1 MQGVKGMQSNLLFI
15 LQESTE
21 RRFDLGIVW
30 RTIVSMAEAVL
41 GHLPYLVVGIVVFS
55 VFVLLSRLT
64 KRLLTSGMKRT
75 RVDAALSYLL
85 ARMASAAVVIFGFLV
100 ASVIIFPTFSPG
112 DLIAGLG
119 ITSVALGFAFKDI
132 LQNFLAG
139 ILILW
144 QRPFKVGDLIR
155 VKSYEGT
162 VENINV
168 RATYLKTSDNER
180 VVLPNGD
187 VYQDAILVRTAYPSR
202 RVSFTLE
209 IGYRNSIE
217 EAREVIHRSLEEVP
231 GVLKKPEPLVY
242 ISNLASPLIEL
253 TVYFWIDSKSSRVS
267 EVKDRVASAIKSAI
281 DDSSI
286 DLPYPEDFASFK
298 NALESKESTK
308 PSAAA

>member
-1 MQGVKGMQSNLLFI
+1 MKLIIFLL
-15 LQESTE
+15 LQETSE
-21 RRFDLGIVW
+21 RQFDLGIVW
-30 RTIVSMAEAVL
+30 RTIVSMAQAVL
-41 GHLPYLVVGIVVFS
+41 AHLPYLIIGAVVFS
-55 VFVLLSRLT
+55 IFILLSRLA
-64 KRLLTSGMKRT
+64 KRVIGSAMKRT
-75 RVDAALSYLL
+75 RIDAALAYLL
-85 ARMASAAVVIFGFLV
+85 SRMASAGVVIFGFLV

-155 VKSYEGT
+155 VKNYEGT

-168 RATYLKTSDNER
+168 RATHLKTSDNER

-209 IGYRNSIE
+209 IGYRNSIV
-217 EAREVIHRSLEEVP
+217 EAREVIHRSLEEVS
-231 GVLKKPEPLVY
+231 GVLKTPQPLVY

-298 NALESKESTK
+298 NALEAKEKT
-308 PSAAA
+308 AAAS